1 MFAYVHAQV
10 VLREYRHRNLESLG
24 TLTSLWSTYNQAP
37 LSDDRVDAN
46 RSPEAA
52 AAAAAAGDAAGA
64 AGAAME
70 VNAVSLC
77 GAFPEKD
84 AAVSS
89 PGADKDATTSS
100 NGNSSPTCL
109 AVDLD
114 GDGSVREM
122 NAFHCRAYGY
132 SKAQNLLRAFYPF
145 FY

>member
-1 MFAYVHAQV
+1 MFAYVRTQV

-24 TLTSLWSTYNQAP
+24 TLTSLWSTYNQGP
-37 LSDDRVDAN
+37 PSDDLVDVN
-46 RSPEAA
+46 RSAEAA
-52 AAAAAAGDAAGA
+52 ASAAAAGDAAGA

-84 AAVSS
+84 AADASS
-89 PGADKDATTSS
+89 GADKDATTGSS
-100 NGNSSPTCL
+100 GNISPTCI

-122 NAFHCRAYGY
+122 NTFCCYACGY
-132 SKAQNLLRAFYPF
+132 
-145 FY
+145 

>member
-1 MFAYVHAQV
+1 MSFACAHPQV
-10 VLREYRHRNLESLG
+10 VLREYRHRNLETLG

-46 RSPEAA
+46 RSAE
-52 AAAAAAGDAAGA
+52 AAAAAAGDAAGAA

-84 AAVSS
+84 AADSS
-89 PGADKDATTSS
+89 SGVGKGATTG
-100 NGNSSPTCL
+100 NNENSSPTCL

-114 GDGSVREM
+114 GDGSVRET
-122 NAFHCRAYGY
+122 NTFRCRACGY
-132 SKAQNLLRAFYPF
+132 
-145 FY
+145 